1 MVDAV
6 DFNVLCMFEHVFSIV
21 VSMANSVDSS
31 AFELED
37 DDDVDDDNDDDAND
51 LEAVDIIVELTRGN
65 PISWNEFIELK
76 PLSSSCKSLA
86 RKCGKTIESDGDVRS
101 RVSSSVSDLT
111 DEFE

>member
-1 MVDAV
+1 MDAV
-6 DFNVLCMFEHVFSIV
+6 DFNVLCIIEFEFSIV
-21 VSMANSVDSS
+21 VSIANSVDSS

-37 DDDVDDDNDDDAND
+37 DVDEEEDETDV
-51 LEAVDIIVELTRGN
+51 AVDIMVELTSGR

-86 RKCGKTIESDGDVRS
+86 RNCGKTIDNDGEVRS
-101 RVSSSVSDLT
+101 RISSSVSDLT